1 MARKTKEEAQETYTA
16 LLDAAENVFRE
27 KGVTNTTLTDVAVA
41 AGMTRGAI
49 YWHFKDKI
57 DLFKA
62 MCDRAF
68 MPMEALLNEVAAGPG
83 NDPLQSLRQMALHM
97 LNLVATDTRQRAVF
111 DILFHHCEK
120 NSALEFFVQDQEKRA
135 ECLDRVTLIFQAA
148 VNQGQLPPDTD
159 IWLAMHA
166 HHAYL
171 MGLISQWLESP
182 EDYDLALH
190 AETMVDIFLAGLK
203 AKPPLKR
210 STEN

>member
-1 MARKTKEEAQETYTA
+1 MVRKTKEEAQETYTA

-83 NDPLQSLRQMALHM
+83 DDPLESLRQMALHM

-120 NSALEFFVQDQEKRA
+120 NSALEFFIQENEKRS
-135 ECLDRVTLIFQAA
+135 ECLDQVTLIFQEAI
-148 VNQGQLPPDTD
+148 NKGQLPPETD
-159 IWLAMHA
+159 VWLAMHA
-166 HHAYL
+166 YHGYL
-171 MGLISQWLESP
+171 MGLIHQWLESP

-190 AETMVDIFLAGLK
+190 AEAMVDIFLAGLR
-203 AKPPLKR
+203 ARPPLIKKPV
-210 STEN
+210 